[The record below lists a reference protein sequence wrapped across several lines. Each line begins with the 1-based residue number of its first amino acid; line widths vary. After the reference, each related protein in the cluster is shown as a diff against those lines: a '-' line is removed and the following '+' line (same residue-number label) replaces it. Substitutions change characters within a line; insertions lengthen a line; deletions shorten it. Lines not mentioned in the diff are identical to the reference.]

1 MALIFLLLYNRV
13 QIVYCV
19 VSIEKAKTS
28 RILLNNE
35 DGLTFLYL
43 SKIGI
48 GDGQNLYNLDPEI
61 ARLFFLKSFN
71 LNIPAFSWMIAYVVL
86 YVYNMIIKLN
96 QYLNGI
102 HHVNGDG
109 GVQNAQYYCYCV
121 RVKHEA
127 KCFRTT
133 T

>member
-19 VSIEKAKTS
+19 VSIEKVKTS

-86 YVYNMIIKLN
+86 YVYNKIESIFEWNSSCEWWWWRTKCTVL
-96 QYLNGI
+96 LLL
-102 HHVNGDG
+102 
-109 GVQNAQYYCYCV
+109 CSC
-121 RVKHEA
+121 EA
-127 KCFRTT
+127 WSKMF
-133 T
+133 